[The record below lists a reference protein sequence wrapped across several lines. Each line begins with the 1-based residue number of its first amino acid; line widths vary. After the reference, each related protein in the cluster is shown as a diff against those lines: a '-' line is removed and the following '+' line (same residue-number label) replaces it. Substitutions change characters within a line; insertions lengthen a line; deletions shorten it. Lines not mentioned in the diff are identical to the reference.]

1 MHEGHGTS
9 GFHTPAACCLRGFPS
24 ESMPFTS
31 LLQNIYSKP
40 HSAAQSRSADYKY
53 QQRLFPAV
61 YQTSSPAAASHAAM
75 EPANQCSVNPAHK
88 PFIRK
93 MSAAEHNHLAHAA
106 AERHD
111 PAPPLL
117 RHVFPRKELDVRPS
131 EEKRKARYDEQD
143 SQKDIDI
150 LHNRS
155 HLSVIRFI
163 RPFPG
168 TVSQPAQAGKPAQQD
183 RDRGKPDQGSDPR
196 PEPKQH
202 RSPPRQHAAQT
213 ADGSGEYGTGQESD
227 PLIVLHSLPHLQ
239 HLPACADYLRQLQCL
254 AHDPLHNLVLCVPD

>member
-40 HSAAQSRSADYKY
+40 HSAAQSRSADYNCR
-53 QQRLFPAV
+53 QRLLPAV

-75 EPANQCSVNPAHK
+75 EPASQCSEKPAHK

-93 MSAAEHNHLAHAA
+93 MRPLSTITSPTQRQSGMIL
-106 AERHD
+106 
-111 PAPPLL
+111 PLPLL
-117 RHVFPRKELDVRPS
+117 RHVFPRKKLDVRPS

-168 TVSQPAQAGKPAQQD
+168 AVSQPAQAGKPAQQD
-183 RDRGKPDQGSDPR
+183 RDRGKPDQGSDLIRLSFCILFLTYSTSQPALTTSGSFSAWR
-196 PEPKQH
+196 TIPSRTWFCAFPTEQYSAMTSTL
-202 RSPPRQHAAQT
+202 SPT
-213 ADGSGEYGTGQESD
+213 TS
-227 PLIVLHSLPHLQ
+227 PLS
-239 HLPACADYLRQLQCL
+239 R
-254 AHDPLHNLVLCVPD
+254 